1 MVAGLPRSGP
11 GMSVQKQ
18 YGTCRTVR
26 EGVVPPPSPREE
38 THRWFDNRAVIPDH
52 HDTVP
57 VRGLEDM
64 YKQQQVATDVH
75 RVDLPLPAT
84 RSYSSRAIG
93 QIVRERKREEQQR
106 ALSFEMICDRT
117 AQANLTDL
125 FCDRT
130 AQANL
135 TDLFSHLWQGRPDRL
150 YVKTMSCEFVLTENM
165 EGATSCATARS
176 RASALT
182 VDGPRVS
189 A

>member
-38 THRWFDNRAVIPDH
+38 PDNRIDMS
-52 HDTVP
+52 TVTGAWA
-57 VRGLEDM
+57 RGQYE
-64 YKQQQVATDVH
+64 QQQVATDVH
-75 RVDLPLPAT
+75 KSTSATAGLPQLFL
-84 RSYSSRAIG
+84 SR
-93 QIVRERKREEQQR
+93 KMPSREEAGR
-106 ALSFEMICDRT
+106 AAKSAELRDDLYTDR
-117 AQANLTDL
+117 
-125 FCDRT
+125 
-130 AQANL
+130 
-135 TDLFSHLWQGRPDRL
+135 FSHLWQGRPDRL

>member
-75 RVDLPLPAT
+75 RVDLPLPAS
-84 RSYSSRAIG
+84 RSYSSRARCH
-93 QIVRERKREEQQR
+93 QERKREEQQR
-106 ALSFEMICDRT
+106 ALSFETYLHTDR
-117 AQANLTDL
+117 
-125 FCDRT
+125 
-130 AQANL
+130 
-135 TDLFSHLWQGRPDRL
+135 FSHLWQGRPDRL